1 MTSRKPISEIDLNLE
16 DLKSR
21 LNSILEA
28 KIKEPDDQLMKLLLI
43 KIFNDK
49 QLKINPNIID
59 FLVSR
64 LERSYESI
72 NLFIE
77 KIDKF
82 SLEKGKKI
90 TIPLINDLLK

>member
-28 KIKEPDDQLMKLLLI
+28 KIKEPDDELMRLI
-43 KIFNDK
+43 LVKIFNDK
-49 QLKINPNIID
+49 QLKINPTVID
-59 FLVSR
+59 FLVAR

-72 NLFIE
+72 NFFIE

-90 TIPLINDLLK
+90 TISLINDLLR